1 MPTDDHFGV
10 DSDAEVAVGP
20 EAARPLP
27 FGLRKFYAVPDSLD
41 ELRGPVG
48 GMVQLPLSI
57 HWAKKG
63 GSTVD
68 LSTPGGRSVAYGAAM
83 GEGTLEQVCAIVNRD
98 HLISQWASIPKSL
111 RMTALW
117 ESRFD
122 ELERTLT
129 DRQCAYYASFPNE
142 S

>member
-1 MPTDDHFGV
+1 MPSPADRIA
-10 DSDAEVAVGP
+10 DADIGAAVEP
-20 EAARPLP
+20 RAVRPLP
-27 FGLRKFYAVPDSLD
+27 FGLRKYYAIPDSLD
-41 ELRGPVG
+41 ELRGPVD
-48 GMVQLPLSI
+48 GMMQLPQSI

-68 LSTPGGRSVAYGAAM
+68 LSTLGGRSIAYGAAL

-98 HLISQWASIPKSL
+98 HLLGDWATIPKSI

-117 ESRFD
+117 EIRFD

-129 DRQCAYYASFPNE
+129 DQQRDYYASFPNE
-142 S
+142 F

>member
-1 MPTDDHFGV
+1 MPTDDRSGV
-10 DSDAEVAVGP
+10 DIDAEAAMRH

-27 FGLRKFYAVPDSLD
+27 FGFRKFYAIPDSLD
-41 ELRGPVG
+41 ELHGPTD
-48 GMVQLPLSI
+48 GMFDVPLSI
-57 HWAKKG
+57 HWARPG

-68 LSTPGGRSVAYGAAM
+68 LASKGGRSIAYSAALA
-83 GEGTLEQVCAIVNRD
+83 EGNIEQVCSIINRD

-129 DRQCAYYASFPNE
+129 DRQRAYYASFPNE
-142 S
+142 F

>member
-1 MPTDDHFGV
+1 M
-10 DSDAEVAVGP
+10 
-20 EAARPLP
+20 P
-27 FGLRKFYAVPDSLD
+27 FGLRKCYAIPGSLD
-41 ELRGPVG
+41 ELRGPFD
-48 GMVQLPLSI
+48 GMILLPQSI

-68 LSTPGGRSVAYGAAM
+68 LSTPGGRSIAYGAAL

-98 HLISQWASIPKSL
+98 HLLGDWVAIPKSI

-129 DRQCAYYASFPNE
+129 DQQCAYYASFPNE
-142 S
+142 F

>member
-1 MPTDDHFGV
+1 MSSPDDLAA
-10 DSDAEVAVGP
+10 DADAGAAVEPEV
-20 EAARPLP
+20 ARPLP
-27 FGLRKFYAVPDSLD
+27 FGLRKCYAIPGSLD
-41 ELRGPVG
+41 ELRGPVD
-48 GMVQLPLSI
+48 GMIQIPQSI
-57 HWAKKG
+57 HWARKG

-68 LSTPGGRSVAYGAAM
+68 LSTPGGRSIAYGAAL

-98 HLISQWASIPKSL
+98 HLVGDWATIPKSI

-129 DRQCAYYASFPNE
+129 DQQCAYYASFPNE

>member
-1 MPTDDHFGV
+1 MSTDDHRGV
-10 DSDAEVAVGP
+10 DTDAEVAVGP

-48 GMVQLPLSI
+48 GMVKLPLSI

-98 HLISQWASIPKSL
+98 HLIAQWARIPKSL

-117 ESRFD
+117 ESRFA

-129 DRQCAYYASFPNE
+129 DQQCAYYASFPNE